1 MTLQAVETTP
11 APAATTAETMSADIV
26 AADPGT
32 RRGGTFE
39 ALRIPN
45 FRLFLGGQIV
55 SLCGTWMQTI
65 ALGWLVLSLGAS
77 GSALGLVTA
86 AQFLPVMLFGPYG
99 GLIADRTNR
108 RHLLM
113 ITQTASGLAALG
125 LGVLDLTGSAR
136 LWMVAV
142 AAALIGLV
150 NAVDNPARQ
159 SFVQEMVGSDVLPNA
174 ITLNSVTM
182 NAARI
187 VGPAIAGLLILGV
200 GTSGCFLLN
209 AASFGAVL
217 VALRRM
223 DASALHEL
231 PPVHRAPGQLREG
244 FTYARRTTPVR
255 VPLIMMLVIGA
266 LSYEFQ
272 VVLPLIARETFDGT
286 ATTYSMLTSA
296 MGAGAVVGGLVVARR
311 RRTGVRPLGVIA
323 AAFGVLLLLAA
334 AAPTLPLEI
343 AILVLVGATSVAFI
357 STGNA
362 TVQLAANPV
371 MRGRVMA
378 LWSVAF
384 LGTTPVG
391 GPIAGWV
398 AQTYGARAGLV
409 LAGVAALAA
418 ALYALGPRRVSAG

>member
-1 MTLQAVETTP
+1 
-11 APAATTAETMSADIV
+11 
-26 AADPGT
+26 
-32 RRGGTFE
+32 
-39 ALRIPN
+39 
-45 FRLFLGGQIV
+45 
-55 SLCGTWMQTI
+55 
-65 ALGWLVLSLGAS
+65 
-77 GSALGLVTA
+77 
-86 AQFLPVMLFGPYG
+86 
-99 GLIADRTNR
+99 
-108 RHLLM
+108 
-113 ITQTASGLAALG
+113 
-125 LGVLDLTGSAR
+125 
-136 LWMVAV
+136 
-142 AAALIGLV
+142 
-150 NAVDNPARQ
+150 
-159 SFVQEMVGSDVLPNA
+159 
-174 ITLNSVTM
+174 
-182 NAARI
+182 
-187 VGPAIAGLLILGV
+187 
-200 GTSGCFLLN
+200 
-209 AASFGAVL
+209 
-217 VALRRM
+217 
-223 DASALHEL
+223 
-231 PPVHRAPGQLREG
+231 
-244 FTYARRTTPVR
+244 
-255 VPLIMMLVIGA
+255 MMLVIGA

-343 AILVLVGATSVAFI
+343 AMLVLVGATSVAFI